1 MEKNPLNNIVKSL
14 SKDEVRFFKLFLK
27 RTNNKNRKDVQ
38 LFNFLRKI
46 SKNYQ
51 TNDALKVVDTNPN
64 NLYQIRNRLYH
75 EVNNSMIWQHIW
87 KDEQSKSFS
96 YVLLARVYRNK
107 GELQLAYHFLQK
119 AEREADSN
127 NLYQLL
133 SIIYSDIID
142 LSHELVSI
150 DLDKYI
156 ALKRKNIK
164 VISEIEEIDILLSKV
179 MYDTM
184 VKYGGIGLS
193 ANQVGLPFRMFV
205 MGGHPEI
212 DDGRVRAVFNPLIN
226 DVSQETS
233 NMKEGCLS
241 FPFLFLSINR
251 PKWCSVKYTDE
262 NGKEVEEVMHGMNAR
277 VFQHEN
283 EHMNGYVFTD
293 LVSKFK
299 LERAEEARKKM
310 MKKFAREGVIR

>member
-1 MEKNPLNNIVKSL
+1 MAEKLT
-14 SKDEVRFFKLFLK
+14 KDK
-27 RTNNKNRKDVQ
+27 
-38 LFNFLRKI
+38 
-46 SKNYQ
+46 
-51 TNDALKVVDTNPN
+51 
-64 NLYQIRNRLYH
+64 
-75 EVNNSMIWQHIW
+75 
-87 KDEQSKSFS
+87 
-96 YVLLARVYRNK
+96 
-107 GELQLAYHFLQK
+107 
-119 AEREADSN
+119 
-127 NLYQLL
+127 
-133 SIIYSDIID
+133 
-142 LSHELVSI
+142 
-150 DLDKYI
+150 
-156 ALKRKNIK
+156 
-164 VISEIEEIDILLSKV
+164 IEEIAKNYEKIIEGKVPVIKGQKDTVTEKIDPKILQAKKDEKRILKMIPPTDPRLLMQIAPFKDDTLKEAGFKDRKELSKV

-262 NGKEVEEVMHGMNAR
+262 NGKEIEEVMHGMNAR